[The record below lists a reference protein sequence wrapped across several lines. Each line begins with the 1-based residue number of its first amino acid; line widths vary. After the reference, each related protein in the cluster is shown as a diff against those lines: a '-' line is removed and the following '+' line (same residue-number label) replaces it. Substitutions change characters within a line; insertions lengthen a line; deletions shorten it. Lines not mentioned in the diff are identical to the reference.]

1 MIAVFILKHEKV
13 KYIKKE
19 NFLNG
24 FCNAIC
30 KINIIKREI
39 NKNKNIYLERQMYN
53 NKIVIFLKKYKM
65 LYSINNSN
73 NIK

>member
-1 MIAVFILKHEKV
+1 MDL
-13 KYIKKE
+13 
-19 NFLNG
+19 
-24 FCNAIC
+24 NAIC

-65 LYSINNSN
+65 FYSINNSN